1 MIENNTIEKLD
12 ITDCCGCSSCFQRC
26 PKNAISMK
34 ENNEGFLYPEIDKEK
49 CVSCGLCVKACP
61 QFKKCANKSEH
72 FPLAYAVYNK
82 NEDEIIKS
90 SSGGMFSVIANYVI
104 ENNGL
109 VIGAAFD
116 EQNIVKHIYIEDKKN
131 LDKLRGSKYVQSDIN
146 GMYKIAEKNLKLDK
160 LVLFTGT
167 PCQIAGLKSYLGKE
181 YANLIL
187 IDVVC
192 HGVPSPILFKKYL
205 KYLENKYKSK
215 IKSYEF
221 RNKEKRGWGLTA
233 KITTVDNKVRYIRS
247 DNDPYYNNFL
257 ECNTYRNSC
266 YKCHYTN
273 FIRESNITLADYW
286 GILSIHPNFYSEK
299 GVSLIIVNDKR
310 GKEIFDIVSKKIHY
324 IETDL
329 EKASRKNM
337 NLKRPSIKK
346 KRRKSIY
353 DGLETKNETSFI
365 KENLKIEFNLKNKI
379 KSIVPYQVKLIVKKL
394 GGKNND
400 KSFTF
405 RK

>member
-49 CVSCGLCVKACP
+49 CVNCGLCVKACP
-61 QFKKCANKSEH
+61 QFKKCTNKNEH

-90 SSGGMFSVIANYVI
+90 SSGGMFSVIANYVL

-116 EQNIVKHIYIEDKKN
+116 EENVVRHICVEDKKE

-146 GMYKIAEKNLKLDK
+146 EMYKIAEKNLKLER

-181 YANLIL
+181 YVNLIL

-192 HGVPSPILFKKYL
+192 HGVPSPSLFKKYL
-205 KYLENKYKSK
+205 KYLENKYKSN

-233 KITTVDNKVRYIRS
+233 KVTTVDNKVHYIRS
-247 DNDPYYNNFL
+247 DKDPYYNNFL

-299 GVSLIIVNDKR
+299 GVSLIIVNDTR
-310 GKEIFDIVSKKIHY
+310 GKEIFDIVSNKIGY

-329 EKASRKNM
+329 EKASKKNM
-337 NLKRPSIKK
+337 NLKRPSIKSK
-346 KRRKSIY
+346 KRESIY
-353 DGLETKNETSFI
+353 NGLDTKNEISFI
-365 KENLKIEFNLKNKI
+365 KENLKIEFNLKSKI
-379 KSIVPYQVKLIVKKL
+379 KSILPYQVKLIIKKI
-394 GGKNND
+394 GGK
-400 KSFTF
+400 K
-405 RK
+405 